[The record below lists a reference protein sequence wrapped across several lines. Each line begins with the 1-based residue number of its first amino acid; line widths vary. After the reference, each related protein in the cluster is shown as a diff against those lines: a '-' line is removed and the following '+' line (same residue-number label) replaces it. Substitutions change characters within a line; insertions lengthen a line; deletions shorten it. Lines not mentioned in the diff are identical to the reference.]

1 MNGAILSVTIAS
13 LLAFPA
19 VFAVITNF
27 AAQNGETL
35 RNVLL
40 TEAGSLVLGSNRS
53 LRRLSA
59 ADLSVVREVFLPEG
73 QVSRLLLGDPEGT
86 YSGRVLSCL
95 RTNCSLL
102 DVNNIASHNWE
113 VSNILLVD
121 GMTNAGGLFV
131 RGREDTS
138 VLTVGL
144 QRNGEQVSRIVRGNL
159 VNVGETSGQGF
170 SVFTRQTEGFLYDR
184 EFLTIFQN
192 DGFSY
197 FVTKQGADDEIRV
210 VRVCNND
217 TSSSVADGGF
227 VSYFEM
233 RLECGGSESVP
244 TAATFLPSDQTITLS
259 AAQSQNLVCVFKLFD
274 IHQLMTQKYNDC
286 RYGMGSTGLARS
298 GTKPCELFSPERLNT
313 TVCPLTPC

>member
-1 MNGAILSVTIAS
+1 M
-13 LLAFPA
+13 
-19 VFAVITNF
+19 
-27 AAQNGETL
+27 
-35 RNVLL
+35 
-40 TEAGSLVLGSNRS
+40 
-53 LRRLSA
+53 
-59 ADLSVVREVFLPEG
+59 
-73 QVSRLLLGDPEGT
+73 SRLLLGDPEGT

-113 VSNILLVD
+113 VSNVLLVD

-144 QRNGEQVSRIVRGNL
+144 QRNGKQVSRIVRGNL
-159 VNVGETSGQGF
+159 LNVGETSGQGF
-170 SVFTRQTEGFLYDR
+170 SVFNRQTEGFLYDR

-197 FVTKQGADDEIRV
+197 FVTKQGPDDEIRV

-217 TSSSVADGGF
+217 TSSEIANGGF
-227 VSYFEM
+227 VSYFEI

-274 IHQLMTQKYNDC
+274 IHQLMTQKYDDC
-286 RYGMGSTGLARS
+286 TGGSGVSGLARS
-298 GTKPCELFSPERLNT
+298 GTRVCEDFGTRLNNTVCSLKPC
-313 TVCPLTPC
+313 

>member
-1 MNGAILSVTIAS
+1 MHGAILSVTIAS
-13 LLAFPA
+13 VLAFPA
-19 VFAVITNF
+19 VFAVVTNF

-35 RNVLL
+35 RNVWL
-40 TEAGSLVLGSNRS
+40 TEAGSLVLGSNTS

-59 ADLSVVREVFLPEG
+59 ADLSVVEEVSLPEG
-73 QVSRLLLGDPEGT
+73 QVSRLLVGDPGGT

-95 RTNCSLL
+95 RTDCSLL
-102 DVNNIASHNWE
+102 DVNDIASHNWE
-113 VSNILLVD
+113 VSNVLLVD
-121 GMTNAGGLFV
+121 GITNAGGLFV

-138 VLTVGL
+138 VLTVEL

-170 SVFTRQTEGFLYDR
+170 SIFAGQTEGFLYDR
-184 EFLTIFQN
+184 EYLTIFQN

-197 FVTKQGADDEIRV
+197 FVSKQGLDDETRV

-217 TSSSVADGGF
+217 TSSEVADGGF
-227 VSYFEM
+227 VSYFEI

-244 TAATFLPSDQTITLS
+244 TAAAFLPSDQTITLS

-274 IHQLMTQKYNDC
+274 IHQLMTQKYDDC
-286 RYGMGSTGLARS
+286 RHGMGSTGLARS
-298 GTKPCELFSPERLNT
+298 GTKICEDFGDRLNNS
-313 TVCPLTPC
+313 VCSLKPC